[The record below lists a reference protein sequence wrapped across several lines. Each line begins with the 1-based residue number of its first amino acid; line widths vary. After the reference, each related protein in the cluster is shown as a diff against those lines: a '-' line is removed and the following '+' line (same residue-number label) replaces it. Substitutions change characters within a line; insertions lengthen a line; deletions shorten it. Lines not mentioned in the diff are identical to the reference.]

1 MWKDLTDYLHKARR
15 SLFQPLC
22 CDLVSSPDKIF
33 KELKTQT
40 SKTPLHDQVRQAW
53 IPDETWAAMDARV
66 TESWEG
72 SQRTLWKLSR
82 QIYAGLSMDRKRRP
96 EEAGNTI

>member
-40 SKTPLHDQVRQAW
+40 SKTPLHDQVSQDW
-53 IPDETWAAMDARV
+53 IPDETWAAMDSRV
-66 TESWEG
+66 TES
-72 SQRTLWKLSR
+72 
-82 QIYAGLSMDRKRRP
+82 
-96 EEAGNTI
+96 